1 LEKSVELSTAITSP
15 LITLNGHWWAYAIVL
30 GIIGIMLIVDLGVF
44 HRKPHAV
51 TLKEAAI
58 WSIIWVAIS
67 LLFNFGLWHWATEY
81 FVDQPGV
88 AKRLAGE
95 FLAGYVVE
103 KTLAIDNIFVIAV
116 IFSYFA
122 IPSHLQHRVLFY
134 GIIGAIF
141 FRAIFIGLG
150 SWLMQY
156 HWVMYV
162 FGGFLILTGL
172 KLFRPG
178 DENKG
183 PGDNL
188 LVRWVTKRLPAT
200 PDLHGASFFVRSAT
214 GSLMVTPLFLAL
226 IVVEFTDIIFAVD
239 SVPAIFAITNEPFI
253 VFSSNMFAI
262 LGLRS
267 MYFLLGSL
275 MPMFTYLKYGLGL
288 ILIFVGLK
296 MAWLN
301 QLFGGKFPISWSL
314 GIIAA
319 ILTTSIVAS
328 IVSNKKKTKRETR
341 ISNT

>member
-1 LEKSVELSTAITSP
+1 LEKSVELANAIVSP

-44 HRKPHAV
+44 HRRPHVV

-67 LLFNFGLWHWATEY
+67 LLFNFGLWHWATGY

-122 IPSHLQHRVLFY
+122 IPAHLQHRVLFY

-162 FGGFLILTGL
+162 FGGFLVLTGL

-200 PDLHGASFFVRSAT
+200 PDLHGSSFFVRSAT
-214 GSLMVTPLFLAL
+214 GPWMVTPLFLAL

-328 IVSNKKKTKRETR
+328 IVSNRKKTKRETR
-341 ISNT
+341 ISHT